1 MRCSSDHFASSRING
16 RTLTGRKKHRVW
28 SPHLSL
34 DPPPLLGDVVVIMI
48 SPKKPSSVGSVARAL
63 SCFEC
68 PNLLLVAPRCDH
80 LSRAARNSSKGAQY
94 LLWRTEIHPSLSE
107 ALSSSNAGISIAFT
121 RWVDED
127 VRLDRVKRSM
137 TDLQESAEFGGLNL
151 AGVRTALVFG
161 REVEGL
167 TADEVK
173 ACDFVCSLPIGRLQ
187 ESLSISHAV
196 SLALAPL
203 FETRLKSFESGLAK
217 GANRVLPASPDQL
230 AFGVEVDSE

>member
-1 MRCSSDHFASSRING
+1 
-16 RTLTGRKKHRVW
+16 
-28 SPHLSL
+28 
-34 DPPPLLGDVVVIMI
+34 
-48 SPKKPSSVGSVARAL
+48 
-63 SCFEC
+63 
-68 PNLLLVAPRCDH
+68 
-80 LSRAARNSSKGAQY
+80 
-94 LLWRTEIHPSLSE
+94 
-107 ALSSSNAGISIAFT
+107 
-121 RWVDED
+121 
-127 VRLDRVKRSM
+127 M
-137 TDLQESAEFGGLNL
+137 TDLQDSAEFGRFNL